1 MKTRLIKGPALLLAA
16 ALSLPAA
23 ASAGAAQVVVTTSI
37 QAAVDLAN
45 PGDTVRV
52 PPGVYHENVRVAKNN
67 ITINGSSGA
76 ILDGTGLTGDS
87 GITVQSLTPSLR
99 IDGFTLSGLQIR
111 NYSGNGVLLIEVD
124 NFQIDHGQYVNNDE
138 YGIFPIL
145 CSHGLV
151 EFNQVA
157 GSDDTGIY
165 IGQSHDALIRQN
177 HVSDCT
183 VGIDVENSSN
193 VIVQDNWASDN
204 TIGMTAE
211 VFPGLTETVTTDIQ
225 IIRNIFRSNNRPN
238 PITDP
243 DDILSLLPSGS
254 GLLIIGAD
262 SVIAR
267 SNTITLNNSVGIAV
281 VQLPPALAALDPRIN
296 PFPDDDEIRQ
306 NVVMLN
312 GQNPDPKLAPFPGSD
327 LIWDVSGTNN
337 CWNRNVYNT
346 SFPQQL
352 PDCP

>member
-1 MKTRLIKGPALLLAA
+1 MKTRLIKRPALLLAA
-16 ALSLPAA
+16 ALLLTAA
-23 ASAGAAQVVVTTSI
+23 GSAGAAQVVVTTTI

-45 PGDTVRV
+45 PGDSVRV
-52 PPGVYHENVRVAKNN
+52 PPGVYHENVRVTKNN
-67 ITINGSSGA
+67 ITINGSPGA

-87 GITVQSLTPSLR
+87 GITVESVTPSLR
-99 IDGFTLSGLQIR
+99 IDGFTLSGLQVR
-111 NYSGNGVLLIEVD
+111 NYSGNGVILIEVD
-124 NFQIDHGQYVNNDE
+124 NFQIDHGQYVDNDE

-145 CSHGLV
+145 CSHGLIQ
-151 EFNQVA
+151 FNQVS

-165 IGQSHDALIRQN
+165 IGESHDALIKQN

-183 VGIDVENSSN
+183 VGIDVENSSH

-204 TIGMTAE
+204 TIGMTTE
-211 VFPGLTETVTTDIQ
+211 VLPGLTETVTTDIQ
-225 IIRNIFRSNNRPN
+225 IIRNVLRSNNRPN
-238 PITDP
+238 PVTDP
-243 DDILSLLPSGS
+243 DDILSMLPSGS

-281 VQLPPALAALDPRIN
+281 VQLPPALAALDTRIN
-296 PFPDDDEIRQ
+296 PFPDTDKIRD

-312 GQNPDPKLAPFPGSD
+312 GHNPDPRIAPFPGSD
-327 LIWDVSGTNN
+327 LIWDFSGTNN
-337 CWNRNVYNT
+337 CWDRNVYNT
-346 SFPQQL
+346 SFPGQL